1 MASRQKLMSGLALV
15 LGAVTAFQP
24 AGLQLYFLVSG
35 IMGAGTGW
43 LLRQNSFRRMIRI
56 RTLPSKESQELYTKV
71 IKGEVKYSDI
81 KDKDGKV
88 RYQAPRAPTNRRTA
102 TTLSGINVKSGTAL
116 PAHLR
121 PDAPKIDSR
130 RPDRDVDFEEGA
142 KGTVMDKLDYYRRNY
157 RLAFM
162 YRRLQASIAKMGYGP
177 QKGTDAQRKRKQRA
191 EHLEVERRRRF
202 ENRS

>member
-1 MASRQKLMSGLALV
+1 MKFLALG

-43 LLRQNSFRRMIRI
+43 LLRQNSFRRMINI
-56 RTLPSKESQELYTKV
+56 RTLPSKESQEIYTKV
-71 IKGEVKYSDI
+71 IKGEVKFSDI

-102 TTLSGINVKSGTAL
+102 TTLSGINVKAGTAL

-121 PDAPKIDSR
+121 LDAPKIDSQ
-130 RPDRDVDFEEGA
+130 RPDRDTDYEEGA
-142 KGTVMDKLDYYRRNY
+142 KGTTLEKLDYYRRNY

-162 YRRLQASIAKMGYGP
+162 YRRFQASMKKMGYGP

-191 EHLEVERRRRF
+191 EQLEVERRRRF